1 MFEDAFSRRMCC
13 SRAWRV
19 RTKQTPEAKY
29 ECVSLDSAAV
39 WCLEHVKPSVMPDGY
54 FPMVHVYPYDGEN
67 GRLYLIFNEDSR
79 RETRFKAAF
88 EGLHSPVLYD
98 PEEDRCVL
106 GQGET
111 RENGYELTVD
121 LEPGQLLVLAD
132 PLPGWPKAAPRKQ
145 YRLGAALSPL
155 WHVSFPDAPDME
167 SFDTDA
173 PEDLSPRP
181 RRIQAGAR
189 VPEQAVRGRPAGP

>member
-1 MFEDAFSRRMCC
+1 M
-13 SRAWRV
+13 
-19 RTKQTPEAKY
+19 
-29 ECVSLDSAAV
+29 
-39 WCLEHVKPSVMPDGY
+39 
-54 FPMVHVYPYDGEN
+54 
-67 GRLYLIFNEDSR
+67 
-79 RETRFKAAF
+79 
-88 EGLHSPVLYD
+88 
-98 PEEDRCVL
+98 L

-173 PEDLSPRP
+173 PEDLSKCYPRF
-181 RRIQAGAR
+181 AGTAR
-189 VPEQAVRGRPAGP
+189 YEAAICLDRPARGFEIPELYGAATLYLDGKKISERVSGQ